1 MNLTSRMSQLVN
13 IQKFNFHQL
22 AVSIDQVFNVITCI
36 ITFKKGWADET
47 LSAAAYRESKSGRRF
62 CEKFINTLF
71 FWQNEHCKNAYLS
84 ELQRNH
90 LPPEERNLEIND

>member
-1 MNLTSRMSQLVN
+1 MSQL
-13 IQKFNFHQL
+13 IKTQKFNLHQL
-22 AVSIDQVFNVITCI
+22 AIAIDQLFNIIVCI

-47 LSAAAYRESKSGRRF
+47 LSAAAYRESVSGRHF

-71 FWQNEHCKNAYLS
+71 FWQEEHCKNAYLS

-90 LPPEERNLEIND
+90 LPPEERNLERNDQ